1 MMTLYFFSFT
11 ESRVTILIVVT
22 IENIEL
28 FGRDNYFSLEN
39 RTKTYG
45 RETPA
50 KSIISYMNQMTS
62 RIILLNF

>member
-1 MMTLYFFSFT
+1 MMALYFFSFT

-22 IENIEL
+22 IENIKL
-28 FGRDNYFSLEN
+28 CGRDNYFSLEN

-45 RETPA
+45 REIPE